1 MLRNATNMVRKDPL
15 RAARY
20 KNITSAQKEDDSVT
34 HLFRVTQKLVEKLPV
49 ACKVQ
54 ASEKAARTFTAAHSR
69 QLTVDMRRLPA
80 ALQRRATRGLFW
92 ILVS

>member
-1 MLRNATNMVRKDPL
+1 MLRNATNMGRKDPL

-54 ASEKAARTFTAAHSR
+54 ASEKAARTSTAAHSR
-69 QLTVDMRRLPA
+69 QLTEEIRHLPA
-80 ALQRRATRGLFW
+80 FTTVQSDEKFLW